1 MGPGDSRLAR
11 SRTGGVVKQCRG
23 IVIAAAWLGAMAGSA
38 LAADAYYPGAPTAE
52 AYAYSGFYLRG
63 DAGWSWLNSNRLD
76 NGSID
81 FGLGIGYQWGPMFRT
96 DVRAEYYFTDPDWD
110 RGGPALL
117 AATFNGYVDFP
128 LDYVIKPYV
137 GVGIGYGVSSTKFD
151 SEHGA
156 VTALMGGITFDF
168 NRYVALDV
176 GYRFRSIA
184 TEGGFINEN
193 GVHDHS
199 VTGGLR
205 VKF

>member
-1 MGPGDSRLAR
+1 
-11 SRTGGVVKQCRG
+11 
-23 IVIAAAWLGAMAGSA
+23 MAGSA

-52 AYAYSGFYLRG
+52 AYADFGLLSQGRCRLVL
-63 DAGWSWLNSNRLD
+63 AQLSNRLD

-81 FGLGIGYQWGPMFRT
+81 VGLGIGYQWGPMFRT

-117 AATFNGYVDFP
+117 TATFNGYVDFP